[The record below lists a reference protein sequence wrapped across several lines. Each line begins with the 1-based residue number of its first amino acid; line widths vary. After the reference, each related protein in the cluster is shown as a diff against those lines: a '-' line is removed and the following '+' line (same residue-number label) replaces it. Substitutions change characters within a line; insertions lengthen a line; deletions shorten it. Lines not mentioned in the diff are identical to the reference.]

1 MPLEYFSLP
10 HTNREITGWVRG
22 AGYCKFS
29 FSSYTCSSSSIIS
42 LMYHLP
48 WKDLPLTYWYHSQQ
62 WVNLSPSQS
71 RKPFHLAFWIFRERF
86 AFSGKECKRSDTTE
100 IMICLEQSWIGTMCM
115 SKHGNECHIVGFI
128 QPLIQEKDFTA
139 MVMLLVWQAIDVTE
153 NNQLA
158 PKSETKS
165 NNKDTQDYPL
175 KKKRVWRPAYDL
187 YCRRC
192 SAHWWQVV
200 LTFLWPLNAMW
211 SDPFKFQCCLMSPGR
226 LSRGL
231 TVTLMQVNQ
240 PNKCMQKASVCI
252 LHMRQV
258 SKPEVICWGWISAT
272 ECQYFGENSHP
283 NVSLY
288 AQITS

>member
-10 HTNREITGWVRG
+10 YTNREITGWVRG

-29 FSSYTCSSSSIIS
+29 FSSYTCSSFSIIS

-62 WVNLSPSQS
+62 WVNLPPSQS
-71 RKPFHLAFWIFRERF
+71 WKPFHLAFWIFRERF

-139 MVMLLVWQAIDVTE
+139 MVTLLVWQAIDVTE

-175 KKKRVWRPAYDL
+175 KKKKSLKTCIWFILQEMFR
-187 YCRRC
+187 
-192 SAHWWQVV
+192 
-200 LTFLWPLNAMW
+200 
-211 SDPFKFQCCLMSPGR
+211 
-226 LSRGL
+226 
-231 TVTLMQVNQ
+231 TLM
-240 PNKCMQKASVCI
+240 AGGADLSVTFECHVI
-252 LHMRQV
+252 RPFQV
-258 SKPEVICWGWISAT
+258 SVLSNVTGPALTW
-272 ECQYFGENSHP
+272 SH
-283 NVSLY
+283 SY
-288 AQITS
+288 THAS